1 MIRYNDHKQQEL
13 FDPWGHLS
21 PKRRQMLDQ
30 AWPGLFKKFILSE
43 LPVRE
48 LSPFFNAGFG
58 RPTKDLYTVL
68 GVLILKETHDLTDY
82 EVIDQLAFNIQWHY
96 ALNITEESD
105 SAKYMCPKTFWN
117 MRMIVAENGLEKTL
131 FDVCT
136 QKLAEVFN
144 VNSDKQRIDSVHIQS
159 NMRKL
164 GRITIFSNSI
174 HKFVKN
180 LKRQY
185 PSLFTSIK
193 EALVERYLSE
203 KALSCFAMVKP
214 SKSQKTLDQVSTDLY
229 RLVEQFQD
237 NQIVQSMHSFKLLQ
251 RILEEQCTVSPS
263 QGTVEVSV
271 KETKQIPSDSVQNP
285 SDPDAGYSG
294 HKGQGLK
301 DKDRNFLFVKKCM
314 KNY

>member
-1 MIRYNDHKQQEL
+1 
-13 FDPWGHLS
+13 
-21 PKRRQMLDQ
+21 
-30 AWPGLFKKFILSE
+30 
-43 LPVRE
+43 
-48 LSPFFNAGFG
+48 
-58 RPTKDLYTVL
+58 
-68 GVLILKETHDLTDY
+68 
-82 EVIDQLAFNIQWHY
+82 
-96 ALNITEESD
+96 
-105 SAKYMCPKTFWN
+105 
-117 MRMIVAENGLEKTL
+117 
-131 FDVCT
+131 
-136 QKLAEVFN
+136 
-144 VNSDKQRIDSVHIQS
+144 
-159 NMRKL
+159 MRKL